1 MLLTQIFCSFREY
14 LKHDYIE
21 SHAEEQLYNVDMPMI
36 VLCAE
41 SPFTPNLED
50 RFFLGVD
57 DNETF
62 IGWSKPNISTQ
73 DNLRYRATAKNISD
87 LLEVAWVADGNWAI
101 TDGSIHLT
109 QFFKRMRITFY
120 NGQCYFLVVPKEE
133 VEMHMVNSN
142 RFMIGLGLKKE
153 RDVSVYF
160 LDPNFYDGYFID
172 DLKLE
177 IPINNDFFQIFD
189 VTFDQIIQSQDDPT
203 VKCQPYEP
211 LLGYYNCVTEK
222 FEETFLDL
230 ITCVPPWFS
239 DDQEKVCQ
247 NENVKNATLAASRQG
262 YSDIM
267 AGENLAVFHNF

>member
-1 MLLTQIFCSFREY
+1 
-14 LKHDYIE
+14 
-21 SHAEEQLYNVDMPMI
+21 
-36 VLCAE
+36 
-41 SPFTPNLED
+41 
-50 RFFLGVD
+50 
-57 DNETF
+57 
-62 IGWSKPNISTQ
+62 
-73 DNLRYRATAKNISD
+73 
-87 LLEVAWVADGNWAI
+87 
-101 TDGSIHLT
+101 
-109 QFFKRMRITFY
+109 
-120 NGQCYFLVVPKEE
+120 
-133 VEMHMVNSN
+133 MVNSN

-160 LDPNFYDGYFID
+160 LDPNFYNGYFID